1 MTAWLIR
8 RRRAL
13 LLLPWLLLVSMMLI
27 GNFYTYYVA
36 AWHGWLQLIGLGL
49 MLICLLA
56 TWASTSGRAGH
67 GHDHG
72 HGDACCGHEHA
83 ETIGW
88 PALVVQWVPLFIFL
102 AMGPTT
108 LSLSGAGL
116 SAVGAQA
123 RLLSAA
129 PNADRPAP
137 APKFVDG
144 YRVLNL
150 MQVHQLYVETGELP
164 EKVAVVGRGYV
175 LTPTEQAKLAP
186 DQRANQV
193 EAFLYRF
200 VISCC
205 TADAR
210 PVSLVIQ
217 GPGGGELRT
226 DRWYEAR
233 GRLKLLPGPSKSL
246 AVELDQLREVDP
258 PDPPYIVAVF

>member
-13 LLLPWLLLVSMMLI
+13 LLLPWLLLVSLMLI

-36 AWHGWLQLIGLGL
+36 AWHGWLQLTGLGL

-56 TWASTSGRAGH
+56 TWAAPAGH
-67 GHDHG
+67 PGHDHG
-72 HGDACCGHEHA
+72 HDHGDACCGHQHA
-83 ETIGW
+83 QTPAW
-88 PALVVQWVPLFIFL
+88 PSLVVQWVPLFIFL

-108 LSLSGAGL
+108 LSLGGAGL
-116 SAVGAQA
+116 GAAGVQA
-123 RLLSAA
+123 RLKSA
-129 PNADRPAP
+129 PPGADLPAP

-144 YRVLNL
+144 YRVLTL
-150 MQVHQLYVETGELP
+150 LQVHQLYVENGELP

-175 LTPTEQAKLAP
+175 LTPAEQAKLAP
-186 DQRANQV
+186 DQRANKV

-226 DRWYEAR
+226 DLWYEAR

-246 AVELDQLREVDP
+246 AVELDELRAVPP
-258 PDPPYIVAVF
+258 PDPAYIVAVF